1 MFRAPIPCFVQ
12 MLEELS
18 TCDNIDTFNLRILV
32 CFLLVISVLTCFI
45 YDNFVLYTLL
55 VLNLSVWPG
64 CIGPCMWISN
74 FF

>member
-1 MFRAPIPCFVQ
+1 MLRAPIPCFVQ
-12 MLEELS
+12 MLEEPS

-45 YDNFVLYTLL
+45 HDNFVLYTLL
-55 VLNLSVWPG
+55 VLKLSVWPG
-64 CIGPCMWISN
+64 CISPCMWISN